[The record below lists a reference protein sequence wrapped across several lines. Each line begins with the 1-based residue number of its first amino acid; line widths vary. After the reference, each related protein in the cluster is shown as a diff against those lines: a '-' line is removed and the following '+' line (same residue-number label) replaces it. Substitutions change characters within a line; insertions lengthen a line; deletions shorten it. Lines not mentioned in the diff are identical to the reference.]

1 MAREFFQ
8 GANKEGVAVL
18 KQMLEMEA
26 WQRVPVPLKADEGGV
41 GGLIDTNAQRF
52 CSPHRVYRGIRKPYL
67 HLMHDVMALEEEQ
80 ESSPE
85 QSPEGSSSCSATK
98 PTLDPSSTPPTT
110 PPPPSP
116 PPPPDQ
122 QQQQQQPLLRA
133 WHQRGNPF
141 QMSGDNYLPLPSV
154 QEGPTEAGTAAGV
167 AAAGGE
173 TPMGMSL
180 IAGGGVGLG
189 MLADGADVDDDP
201 DAVLAVCGAP
211 GG

>member
-1 MAREFFQ
+1 MFCDAQ
-8 GANKEGVAVL
+8 EGVAVL

-67 HLMHDVMALEEEQ
+67 HLMHDVMALEEEP

-85 QSPEGSSSCSATK
+85 QSPEGSSPSSSASK

-122 QQQQQQPLLRA
+122 QQQQQQQPLLRA

-141 QMSGDNYLPLPSV
+141 QVSGDNYPPLPTV
-154 QEGPTEAGTAAGV
+154 KEETTEAGTAVVV
-167 AAAGGE
+167 APAGGE
-173 TPMGMSL
+173 TPMGMSS

-189 MLADGADVDDDP
+189 MLADGVDVDDDP
-201 DAVLAVCGAP
+201 DAVIAVC
-211 GG
+211 

>member
-1 MAREFFQ
+1 STSTATTPAASTERDGGGGGGRRGAGKALRECLSGMARGFFQ

-85 QSPEGSSSCSATK
+85 QSPERSSSCSSSSATK

-116 PPPPDQ
+116 PPPPD
-122 QQQQQQPLLRA
+122 
-133 WHQRGNPF
+133 
-141 QMSGDNYLPLPSV
+141 
-154 QEGPTEAGTAAGV
+154 
-167 AAAGGE
+167 
-173 TPMGMSL
+173 
-180 IAGGGVGLG
+180 
-189 MLADGADVDDDP
+189 
-201 DAVLAVCGAP
+201 
-211 GG
+211 